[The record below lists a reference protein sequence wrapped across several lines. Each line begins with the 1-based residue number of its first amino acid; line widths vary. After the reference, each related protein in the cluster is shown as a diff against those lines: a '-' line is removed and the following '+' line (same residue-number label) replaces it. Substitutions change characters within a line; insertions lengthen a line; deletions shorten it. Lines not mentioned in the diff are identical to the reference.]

1 MWKCSKRQ
9 CLHNWVLI
17 LLRKINRHRHWD
29 SGRKPRLCNCQRPVS
44 KQQTPPKLSRA
55 SKVELQVRA
64 EISRITN
71 ELGKLK
77 RPCRGSTTTTCTAE
91 LCHFGW
97 SNSKNLPRGATV
109 PGFSTAFPRVSALV
123 CCDAGGTDASARAET
138 RAPHLEAGREHMRS
152 RTWGDEESE
161 GSPSLVL
168 TNSKVNGKR

>member
-1 MWKCSKRQ
+1 MS
-9 CLHNWVLI
+9 LESS
-17 LLRKINRHRHWD
+17 
-29 SGRKPRLCNCQRPVS
+29 SGLAEVVRL
-44 KQQTPPKLSRA
+44 
-55 SKVELQVRA
+55 
-64 EISRITN
+64 
-71 ELGKLK
+71 
-77 RPCRGSTTTTCTAE
+77 E

-168 TNSKVNGKR
+168 TNSKVNGKRGGIFFLSLSPFA